1 MKKKRIVAALIC
13 AAVVLTG
20 AAVVALVLPGKAEYT
35 PEAIPGETQSLINPE
50 IDLEYLCPPPPEEET
65 SPINAML
72 PVPTDET
79 APTAAGSKPAVPP
92 SADPNAAEPKTAE
105 PKATEPKAIEP
116 KATELKAAEPKAT
129 EPKATEPKATE
140 PKATEPKATEPKATE
155 PKATEPKATEPK
167 ATEPKATEPKATE
180 PKATEP
186 KATEPKTTEPEATE
200 PPATTPVTEPTSVP
214 TEPAT
219 EPDGSEYKAP
229 DFTVYD
235 SNGNAVR
242 LSDYFGKPIVLNFW
256 ASWCGPCKHE
266 MPAFQQKYQELGDE
280 IQFLMVNMTA
290 YDTQAD
296 AQAVVDTNG
305 YTFPVLFDLNG
316 TAGRTYGI
324 SSFPTTYFID
334 AEGYLITG
342 AIGAI
347 NAATLQKGIDMIR

>member
-20 AAVVALVLPGKAEYT
+20 AAVVVLALPGKAEHA
-35 PEAIPGETQSLINPE
+35 PETTPGEAQSLMNPE
-50 IDLEYLCPPPPEEET
+50 IDPEYLCPPPPEEET
-65 SPINAML
+65 
-72 PVPTDET
+72 
-79 APTAAGSKPAVPP
+79 APAAVGSEPATPP
-92 SADPNAAEPKTAE
+92 SAE
-105 PKATEPKAIEP
+105 PKAS
-116 KATELKAAEPKAT
+116 EPKAT

-155 PKATEPKATEPK
+155 PKATGPKATEPKATEPKTTEPK

-186 KATEPKTTEPEATE
+186 S
-200 PPATTPVTEPTSVP
+200 SVP

-219 EPDGSEYKAP
+219 EPDYSEYKAP

-235 SNGNAVR
+235 ANGNAVR

-296 AQAVVDTNG
+296 AQALLNANG
-305 YTFPVLFDLNG
+305 YTFPVLYDLNG
-316 TAGRTYGI
+316 AAGRAYGVT
-324 SSFPTTYFID
+324 SFPTTYFID
-334 AEGYLITG
+334 ADGNLITG

-347 NAATLQKGIDMIR
+347 SAATLQKGIDMIR

>member
-20 AAVVALVLPGKAEYT
+20 AAVVVLALPGKAEHA
-35 PEAIPGETQSLINPE
+35 PETTPGEAQSLMNPE
-50 IDLEYLCPPPPEEET
+50 IDPEYLCPPPPEEET
-65 SPINAML
+65 APTNATL

-79 APTAAGSKPAVPP
+79 APAAAGSEPATPP
-92 SADPNAAEPKTAE
+92 SAEPKASE
-105 PKATEPKAIEP
+105 PKATEPKATEP
-116 KATELKAAEPKAT
+116 KATEPKTT

-167 ATEPKATEPKATE
+167 ATEPKATEP
-180 PKATEP
+180 
-186 KATEPKTTEPEATE
+186 
-200 PPATTPVTEPTSVP
+200 PATTPVTEPSSVP

-219 EPDGSEYKAP
+219 EPDKSEYKAP

-235 SNGNAVR
+235 ANGNAVR

-296 AQAVVDTNG
+296 AQALLNANG
-305 YTFPVLFDLNG
+305 YTFPVLYDLNG
-316 TAGRTYGI
+316 AAGRAYGVI
-324 SSFPTTYFID
+324 SFPTTYFID
-334 AEGYLITG
+334 ADGNLITG

-347 NAATLQKGIDMIR
+347 SAATLQKGIDMIR